1 MRLPLFFAVALLLNV
16 LACATAPVA
25 VERPNVVIIL
35 VDDMGYSDIGA
46 YGGEIATPNL
56 DNLAENGL
64 RFRHFYNAA
73 RCCPTRAALLTG
85 QYPHLAGMGRMVS
98 SLGSDPTLG
107 PYQGFLNDQ
116 SVTLAELLGGAG
128 YRTYMSGKWHVGEKP
143 EHWPRQRGFDRY
155 FGLISGASSYY
166 EIIKD
171 QPRVRRMALDD
182 EAWEPPAEGFY
193 MTDAFTERAVG
204 FLRDHQADHAETPFF
219 LYLAYTAPHWPLHA
233 LPEDIAK
240 YQDRYAI
247 GWDSLRAERHRR
259 MLEMGVIDERYALS
273 PRPASIPAWEDAEDK
288 DDWALRM
295 AVYAAMIDRVDQ
307 GIGAV
312 LETLGAMD
320 ALDNTLVLFLSDNG
334 GCAEGIEGRQLHN
347 PEAEIGTRGSY
358 VAYKEPWGNAS
369 NTPFRLYKQ
378 WTHEGG
384 IATPLIAH
392 WPRGIA
398 QPGRFTDEV
407 GHVIDV
413 MSTISEIAGVAYPDS
428 LDGRPVHPPQGKS
441 LAPLFAQDQSLDEER
456 TLFWEHIGNRAVR
469 QGKWKLS
476 YDRRAEVW
484 ELYDLDADPTELHDL
499 SADNPEQARQL
510 EALWQAW
517 AEDIGVFDRSP

>member
-1 MRLPLFFAVALLLNV
+1 MRFPLFFAAALLLNV

-35 VDDMGYSDIGA
+35 VDDMGYSDIGP

-56 DNLAENGL
+56 DRLAENGL

-73 RCCPTRAALLTG
+73 RCCPTRASLLTG

-107 PYQGFLNDQ
+107 PYQGFLNDR

-128 YRTYMSGKWHVGEKP
+128 YRAYMSGKWHVGEKP
-143 EHWPRQRGFDRY
+143 EHWPRRRGFDRY

-166 EIIKD
+166 EVIKD
-171 QPRVRRMALDD
+171 QPRVRQMVLDD
-182 EAWEPPAEGFY
+182 ERWEPPAEDFY
-193 MTDAFTERAVG
+193 MTDAFSEYAVD
-204 FLRDHQADHAETPFF
+204 FLQNHQADHAGTPFF

-240 YQDRYAI
+240 YQDRYHI

-259 MLEMGVIDERYALS
+259 MLEMGVIDERYTLS
-273 PRPASIPAWEDAEDK
+273 PRPASIPAWDDAENK

-295 AVYAAMIDRVDQ
+295 AVYAAMIDRLDQ
-307 GIGAV
+307 GIGDV
-312 LETLGAMD
+312 LETLEAMD
-320 ALDNTLVLFLSDNG
+320 ALDNTLIFFLSDNG
-334 GCAEGIEGRQLHN
+334 GCAESIEGRQLHN
-347 PEAEIGTRGSY
+347 PEAEIGARGSY

-392 WPRGIA
+392 WPKGIA
-398 QPGRFTDEV
+398 EPGRFTDEV
-407 GHVIDV
+407 GHVIDLLTTV
-413 MSTISEIAGVAYPDS
+413 GDVTGVAYPDS
-428 LDGRPVHPPQGKS
+428 LDGRPVNPPQGKS
-441 LAPLFAQDQSLDEER
+441 LAPVFAQIEPLDEER

-469 QGKWKLS
+469 KGRWKLS
-476 YDRRAEVW
+476 YDRRAEAW
-484 ELYDLDADPTELHDL
+484 ELYDLEADPTELHDL
-499 SADNPEQARQL
+499 STENPEQARLLQ
-510 EALWQAW
+510 ELWQAW
-517 AEDIGVFDRSP
+517 ADEVGVFDRSP